1 MPSNVLSLLSLSL
14 CMGLS
19 GAPTQSKSHQIGLSS
34 EDAKGIIR
42 LAKLAVKDQKSED
55 LAFERLATVIEKVA
69 TDFRELKDRELT
81 FEKLERK
88 TKKGILTNK
97 KSKNLYLISDGDV
110 EFKSIRN
117 SILVVHGN
125 ILSRGYIRNSIII
138 CTGKVQSDHYL
149 RGSIVIS
156 LGKVRSKRYIRDSLI
171 EAPAVQMTDY
181 SRDNIYRNSPKAPK
195 NGKRD
200 RHLKR
205 PSRLFATKKKKPK
218 LY

>member
-1 MPSNVLSLLSLSL
+1 MPLKLLAIIALALCASVTNVRQDSARKISL
-14 CMGLS
+14 
-19 GAPTQSKSHQIGLSS
+19 QS
-34 EDAKGIIR
+34 EDAQALIH
-42 LAKLAVKDQKSED
+42 LTKLALKNQKSED
-55 LAFERLATVIEKVA
+55 LAYKRLAPIIEQVA
-69 TDFRELKDRELT
+69 SDFRTLKDRELT
-81 FEKLERK
+81 FEKLQRK

-97 KSKNLYLISDGDV
+97 KAKNLYLISHGDV

-117 SILVVHGN
+117 SILIVHGN
-125 ILSRGYIRNSIII
+125 LLSRGYIRNSIII

-149 RGSIVIS
+149 RESIVIS

-200 RHLKR
+200 RHITR
-205 PSRLFATKKKKPK
+205 PSRLFKTKKPK